1 MLQIDL
7 GIAQSFLSAIIIGA
21 LIGMEREFEQ
31 LKKGRPDFAGLRT
44 FIFISLLGAIVGQL
58 SITMEN
64 PIFMTI
70 AFLAFTLIVVSAYV
84 VSAMHHKKIGATTEI
99 TALLVFCLGIM
110 CVTDLAHVAISVTVI
125 ILAFLALKKVL
136 TKPIKAIQKEEIYA
150 TIEFALMAIV
160 IFPFLPN
167 VAYSPLDIPIIGTI
181 LKALPLDHAFI
192 AQLDAF
198 NPYNIWLMVVLVTG
212 IEYIGYILTEIIG
225 SKKGIG
231 ISGMIGGLVSST
243 AVSTSLS
250 RESKLS
256 PSVIDAC
263 SFGVLFASATMF
275 LKVLLFVAAVSPPLF
290 MKVALFLILLAAANY
305 GVGFLSLFGIR
316 KHPAKSLGFK
326 SPFAVLPAL
335 KFGVLFAVII
345 FLTKL
350 ASLTLGDAGVYAVS
364 VISGFVGMNAITL
377 SIANLASAAAITLD
391 SAVKAILIATL
402 SNTVFKIG
410 IAWFYG
416 DRRFALDVTRGLG
429 AVLACGILLFF
440 AI

>member
-1 MLQIDL
+1 VCKIDL
-7 GIAQSFLSAIIIGA
+7 SIAQSFLSAIIIGA

-31 LKKGRPDFAGLRT
+31 FKKGKPDFAGLRT

-58 SITMEN
+58 SVKLEN
-64 PIFMTI
+64 PLFMTI
-70 AFLAFTLIVVSAYV
+70 AFLAFTLIVVSAYI
-84 VSAMHHKKIGATTEI
+84 VSAMHHKKIGATTEV

-110 CVTDLAHVAISVTVI
+110 CVTELAHVAISVTVI

-136 TKPIKAIQKEEIYA
+136 TKPIRAIQSEQIYA

-160 IFPFLPN
+160 IFPLLPN
-167 VAYSPLDIPIIGTI
+167 KAYSPLDIPIIGTI
-181 LKALPLDHAFI
+181 LKALPIDHGFV
-192 AQLDAF
+192 AQLNAF
-198 NPYNIWLMVVLVTG
+198 NPYIIWLMVVLVTG
-212 IEYIGYILTEIIG
+212 VGYVGYILTEIIG

-243 AVSTSLS
+243 AVSTTLS
-250 RESKLS
+250 RESKIS

-290 MKVALFLILLAAANY
+290 MRIALLLVLLAIANY
-305 GVGFLSLFGIR
+305 GVGFISLFGHR

-326 SPFAVLPAL
+326 SPFAVLPAI
-335 KFGVLFAVII
+335 KFGILFAVII

-364 VISGFVGMNAITL
+364 LISGFVGMNAITL
-377 SIANLASAAAITLD
+377 SIANLASTAAITLTT
-391 SAVKAILIATL
+391 AVRSIVLATL
-402 SNTVFKIG
+402 SNTAFKMG

-416 DRRFALDVTRGLG
+416 ERRFALDVIRGLG
-429 AVLACGILLFF
+429 AVLAFGILLLF
-440 AI
+440 AV